1 MKELEIRL
9 NPNPLVQFL
18 KKPTSE
24 FTRQDIIYF
33 IEENEIE
40 MINFRYVGEDGKLK
54 SLNFVINSKQHL
66 EDLLSTGERVDGSSL
81 FSYIEAGS
89 SDLYVI
95 PRFKTAFVNP
105 FSEYPTLDILC
116 SFYTREGLPLES
128 APEYILKKAQE
139 SLIKHTGY
147 SFEAMGELEYYI
159 MSENHGLYQATDQRG
174 YHESAPFTKWDKLRT
189 EAMCAITQAGGLI
202 KYGHSEVGNFNID
215 NTVYEQN

>member
-18 KKPTSE
+18 KKPASE
-24 FTRQDIIYF
+24 FTRQDIIYY

-40 MINFRYVGEDGKLK
+40 MINFRYMGEDGKLK

-105 FSEYPTLDILC
+105 FSRSFINLRITLYFPTSLLLFSSKIL
-116 SFYTREGLPLES
+116 SKQSVILTMQFIS
-128 APEYILKKAQE
+128 YIPK
-139 SLIKHTGY
+139 S
-147 SFEAMGELEYYI
+147 S
-159 MSENHGLYQATDQRG
+159 
-174 YHESAPFTKWDKLRT
+174 
-189 EAMCAITQAGGLI
+189 
-202 KYGHSEVGNFNID
+202 HS
-215 NTVYEQN
+215 

>member
-18 KKPTSE
+18 KKPAAE

-33 IEENEIE
+33 IEEKEIE

-54 SLNFVINSKQHL
+54 SLNFVINNKQHL

-105 FSEYPTLDILC
+105 FSEFPTVDLLC

-128 APEYILKKAQE
+128 APEHILRKAIE
-139 SLIKHTGY
+139 EFRKSTGY
-147 SFEAMGELEYYI
+147 DFKAMGELEYYVV
-159 MSENHGLYQATDQRG
+159 SEKEECILV
-174 YHESAPFTKWDKLRT
+174 
-189 EAMCAITQAGGLI
+189 LI
-202 KYGHSEVGNFNID
+202 KKVITNLLHLQRMVTLEKK
-215 NTVYEQN
+215 Q